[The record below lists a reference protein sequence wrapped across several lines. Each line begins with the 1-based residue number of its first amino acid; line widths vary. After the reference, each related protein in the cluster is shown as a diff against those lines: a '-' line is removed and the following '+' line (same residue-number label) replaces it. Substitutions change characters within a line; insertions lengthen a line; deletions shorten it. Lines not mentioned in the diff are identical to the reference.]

1 MQNIKSNEKICFVIM
16 PFGGHFDEC
25 YKNIIRNAVLSQ
37 NITPIRGD
45 DIYSTGE
52 IAQEIFENIS
62 KSVLL
67 IADVTGKNPNV
78 NYELGAAHALNKPVI
93 IISQSID
100 DIPFDYRHRRSIVY
114 NQNEFGWEIKLKN
127 KIAKTIEE
135 TFKNPIEDVWNNK
148 DKKLDISIS
157 AFLLRTWHSSEGIIS
172 KESIIYCDELGNCRI
187 YQNWEVQAKTDI
199 THLYHE
205 LFIDKAGKIEI
216 IKITDNLNGANPNCV
231 IRSCTEKEMK
241 YFILFEDLKP
251 SNGIISLS
259 IEIDAQNYQSNLIEK
274 GKGNTFHKN
283 TRGTT
288 ISFLAKKE
296 TYIFPDIPIFKN
308 IKAVYKNHSD
318 KNLNNKEVLP
328 VRKDN
333 KLYIHLDYSTNALKN
348 SEFGAELIL

>member
-16 PFGGHFDEC
+16 PFNSDFDIC
-25 YKNIIRNAVLSQ
+25 YNNVIRDALLSQ

-62 KSVLL
+62 KSIIL
-67 IADVTGKNPNV
+67 ITDITGKNPNV

-114 NQNEFGWEIKLKN
+114 NKNELGWETKLKN
-127 KIAKTIEE
+127 KISKTIEE

-148 DKKLDISIS
+148 DKKLDPIIS
-157 AFLLRTWHSSEGIIS
+157 AFLLKTWQSTEGVIS
-172 KESIIYCDELGNCRI
+172 KESTIFCDELGNCKI
-187 YQNWEVQAKTDI
+187 QQDWEVKAKSDI

-205 LFIDKAGKIEI
+205 LYIDKPGKIEI
-216 IKITDNLNGANPNCV
+216 TKVIDRLNGADLNCV
-231 IRSCTEKEMK
+231 IRSSNEKEIR
-241 YFILFEDLKP
+241 YFILFQDIKP
-251 SNGIISLS
+251 STGIISLS
-259 IEIDAQNYQSNLIEK
+259 LEIDAQNYQSNLIEK
-274 GKGNTFHKN
+274 GKGNSFHKN

-296 TYIFPDIPIFKN
+296 TYIFPDLELFQN
-308 IKAVYKNHSD
+308 IRAIYKNHSD
-318 KNLNNKEVLP
+318 KNLNNQIVLP
-328 VRKDN
+328 IKKDN
-333 KLYIHLDYSTNALKN
+333 KLIIHLDYTTNDLMS

>member
-16 PFGGHFDEC
+16 PFGGQFDKC
-25 YKNIIRNAVLSQ
+25 YNNIIRDAVSSQ

-62 KSVLL
+62 KSVIL

-93 IISQSID
+93 IISQSIE
-100 DIPFDYRHRRSIVY
+100 DIPFDYRHRRSIIY
-114 NQNEFGWEIKLKN
+114 NRDEFDWETKLKN

-135 TFKNPIEDVWNNK
+135 TFKNPIEDVWNNTE
-148 DKKLDISIS
+148 KKLDTVIST
-157 AFLLRTWHSSEGIIS
+157 FLLRTWQSSQGVIS
-172 KESIIYCDELGNCRI
+172 KESTIYCDELGNCKI
-187 YQNWEVQAKTDI
+187 YQNWEVQAQTDV

-205 LFIDKAGKIEI
+205 LYIDKAGKIEI
-216 IKITDNLNGANPNCV
+216 KKVTDNLNGANLNCV
-231 IRSCTEKEMK
+231 IRSSNEKELR

-251 SNGIISLS
+251 SKGIISLS
-259 IEIDAQNYQSNLIEK
+259 IEIDAQNYQSNLIDR
-274 GKGNTFHKN
+274 GKGNSFHKN

-288 ISFLAKKE
+288 VSFLAKKE
-296 TYIFPDIPIFKN
+296 TYIFPDTVFFAN
-308 IKAVYKNHSD
+308 IKAIYKNHSD
-318 KNLNNKEVLP
+318 KTLNNQIVLP
-328 VRKDN
+328 IKKDN
-333 KLYIHLDYSTNALKN
+333 KLFIYLDYTTNDLIS